1 MSIKTLNPNTKIQ
14 NRRVLIFEFKIWNL
28 FRISDFGFR
37 ISMVV
42 LPILV
47 FGFWVTLYAAPC
59 YGTRMPQKKKFF
71 AGFQSYNIFKRYL
84 EKDNGKLRSTQY
96 FVLLSYGVYDW
107 LSVDLKGGSG
117 NIKQH
122 PENRAEI
129 DYSLNFAGG
138 YGLRLRLYDQHNTK
152 MVFGFQHIS
161 VHPKSRRIGDDRH
174 KAILDDW
181 QVSLLLSQRFS
192 KFTPYLGTRWSRLDY
207 IHRIDAERKRI
218 MSDLTKS
225 QGVIFGLDFAPTDKF
240 WFNLEGSCLDSQAF
254 AFSVNF
260 AF

>member
-1 MSIKTLNPNTKIQ
+1 MKLKN
-14 NRRVLIFEFKIWNL
+14 FAFW
-28 FRISDFGFR
+28 
-37 ISMVV
+37 VV
-42 LPILV
+42 LLV
-47 FGFWVTLYAAPC
+47 FMLGVTDFSYAAPC
-59 YGTRMPQKKKFF
+59 YGTRMPQKGKFF
-71 AGFQSYNIFKRYL
+71 AGLQSYTIFKRYL
-84 EKDNGKLRSTQY
+84 EKDYGKLRSWQY

-107 LSVDLKGGSG
+107 LSIDLKGGSG
-117 NIKQH
+117 DIRQH
-122 PENRAEI
+122 PQDRSEI

-138 YGLRLRLYDQHNTK
+138 YGLRFKLYDNQNTK

-161 VHPKSRRIGDDRH
+161 VHPKSRRIGSDRH

-181 QVSLLLSQRFS
+181 QVSLLASQ
-192 KFTPYLGTRWSRLDY
+192 KFGKVTPYFGTRWSRLDY
-207 IHRIDAERKRI
+207 IHRIDDDRKRV

-225 QGVIFGLDFAPTDKF
+225 LGLIFGFDFAPTDKL